1 MNPKQSRS
9 SDKSQRAWTD
19 LVFEL
24 YVEGSLSPLSAG
36 EVRRSID
43 WIASHPS
50 QLEQME
56 RSPQELRSRLI
67 AWVTDWARAQE
78 QPASASMGR
87 EVAMSRVKTRDALL
101 TLER

>member
-1 MNPKQSRS
+1 MNPKRSQS

-24 YVEGSLSPLSAG
+24 YIEGSLSPLSAG

-56 RSPQELRSRLI
+56 RSGPEERRSGLI
-67 AWVTDWARAQE
+67 ARVNDWARAQK
-78 QPASASMGR
+78 QPGLRGSRGR
-87 EVAMSRVKTRDALL
+87 GRA
-101 TLER
+101 